1 MGRKLISLLY
11 IITLW
16 LFLGRFGHITQI
28 EAVRYIDTEGKW
40 EMILLVKMHF
50 GQNIFVIAV
59 ERTKTSKVEPKVFQ
73 TSGHLL

>member
-28 EAVRYIDTEGKW
+28 EAVRYINPPPQGFYNNFLTNKNI
-40 EMILLVKMHF
+40 EMKIWLIVNGLTT
-50 GQNIFVIAV
+50 N
-59 ERTKTSKVEPKVFQ
+59 
-73 TSGHLL
+73 L